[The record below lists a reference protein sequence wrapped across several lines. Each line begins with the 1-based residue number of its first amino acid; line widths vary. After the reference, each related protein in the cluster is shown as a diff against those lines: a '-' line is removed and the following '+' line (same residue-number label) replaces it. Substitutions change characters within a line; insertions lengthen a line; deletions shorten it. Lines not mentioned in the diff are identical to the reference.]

1 MMQKFGKMT
10 KKLFAAALSV
20 TLCAAMFVPMTAEA
34 KKITVDW
41 ATNSSVWQVSDG
53 VTAQIRDGVLHF
65 DGNGAIP
72 SYTNDTL
79 YTRPWNTSVFQGIVV
94 GEGITEIGSKAFAN
108 FPKLKYI
115 TVYSKTFIKD
125 GTAFDK
131 IDSAPEV
138 RIMGSE
144 EPVRMVGNKIPYTSL
159 DSWARVAQSRTA
171 NILYIVDDGAMK
183 MKFRQKTLPNIP
195 FVYSADNEDA
205 NHRYDMA
212 DHEEEQVQMQAY
224 TSPVR
229 FAPGYEKTGQAVTA
243 KRVKMGEGY
252 LEVVAWYLNN
262 QYQNYSYG
270 ESYSNIVS
278 TGDTTYDSYD
288 APQNYV
294 FQIPAELQQTG
305 RTFKVVMVAPDGQ
318 PTVLDDLDSSDSTIT
333 FSTNLGKFN
342 FSIIYSN

>member
-1 MMQKFGKMT
+1 MMQKFGKIT
-10 KKLFAAALSV
+10 KKLFAIAISATICV
-20 TLCAAMFVPMTAEA
+20 TAFTPL
-34 KKITVDW
+34 TVQAGDLAIDW
-41 ATNSSVWQVSDG
+41 ATNSSVWQVSEG
-53 VTAQIRDGVLHF
+53 VTAQIRDGILYF

-79 YTRPWNTSVFQGIVV
+79 YTRPWNTSIFQGIVV

-108 FPKLKYI
+108 FPKLRYFNVHS
-115 TVYSKTFIKD
+115 TTFIKD
-125 GTAFDK
+125 GTVFDK
-131 IDSAPEV
+131 IDSKPQV

-144 EPVRMVGNKIPYTSL
+144 ENVRMIGNKIPYTSL

-171 NILYIVDDGAMK
+171 NILYIVDNGAMK
-183 MKFRQKTLPNIP
+183 MKFRQKTLPNVQ
-195 FVYSADNEDA
+195 FVFSADNEDST
-205 NHRYDMA
+205 HRYDMA
-212 DHEEEQVQMQAY
+212 DHEEEKAQMQSY
-224 TSPVR
+224 TSPLR

-243 KRVKMGEGY
+243 QRVKMGEGY

-262 QYQNYSYG
+262 LYQNYSYG
-270 ESYSNIVS
+270 DSYSNIVS

-288 APQNYV
+288 VPQNYV

>member
-10 KKLFAAALSV
+10 KKLFVAALSV

-53 VTAQIRDGVLHF
+53 VTAQIRDGILYF

-72 SYTNDTL
+72 DYTNDTL
-79 YTRPWNTSVFQGIVV
+79 YTRPWNTSIFQGIVV

-108 FPKLKYI
+108 FPKLRYF
-115 TVYSKTFIKD
+115 TVHSTTFIKD
-125 GTAFDK
+125 GTVFDK
-131 IDSAPEV
+131 IDSKPQV

-144 EPVRMVGNKIPYTSL
+144 ESVRMIGGKIPYTSL
-159 DSWARVAQSRTA
+159 DSWARVAQSGTA
-171 NILYIVDDGAMK
+171 NILYIVDNGAMK
-183 MKFRQKTLPNIP
+183 MKFRQKTLPNVQ
-195 FVYSADNEDA
+195 FVFSADNEDST
-205 NHRYDMA
+205 HRYDMA
-212 DHEEEQVQMQAY
+212 DHEEEKAQMQ
-224 TSPVR
+224 TFVSPLR
-229 FAPGYEKTGQAVTA
+229 FAPGYEKIGQAVTA
-243 KRVKMGEGY
+243 QRLKMGEGY

-262 QYQNYSYG
+262 LYQNYSYG
-270 ESYSNIVS
+270 ESYSNTVS
-278 TGDTTYDSYD
+278 TGDKTYDSYD

-294 FQIPAELQQTG
+294 FQIPSAMQQPG
-305 RTFKVVMVAPDGQ
+305 RIFKVVVVAPDGQ

>member
-1 MMQKFGKMT
+1 MQKFGKIT
-10 KKLFAAALSV
+10 KKLFAAALSA
-20 TLCAAMFVPMTAEA
+20 TLCASIFVPMTTQA

-41 ATNSSVWQVSDG
+41 ATNSSAWQVSDG
-53 VTAQIRDGVLHF
+53 VTAQIRDGILYF

-79 YTRPWNTSVFQGIVV
+79 YTRPWDTSVFQGVVV

-108 FPKLKYI
+108 FPKLQYF
-115 TVYSKTFIKD
+115 TVHSTTFIKD
-125 GTAFDK
+125 GTVFDK
-131 IDSAPEV
+131 IDSKPQV

-144 EPVRMVGNKIPYTSL
+144 ETVRMIGDKIPYTSL

-183 MKFRQKTLPNIP
+183 MMFRQKTLPNVP
-195 FVYSADNEDA
+195 FVFSADNEDSV
-205 NHRYDMA
+205 HRYDMA
-212 DHEEEQVQMQAY
+212 DHEEEKIQTQTFV
-224 TSPVR
+224 SPLR
-229 FAPGYEKTGQAVTA
+229 FAPGYEKIGQAVTA
-243 KRVKMGEGY
+243 QRFKMGEGY

-262 QYQNYSYG
+262 MYPDYSYG

-288 APQNYV
+288 TPQNYV
-294 FQIPAELQQTG
+294 FQIPSELQRPG
-305 RTFKVVMVAPDGQ
+305 RTFKIVLVTPDGQ

-333 FSTNLGKFN
+333 FSTNLGRFN